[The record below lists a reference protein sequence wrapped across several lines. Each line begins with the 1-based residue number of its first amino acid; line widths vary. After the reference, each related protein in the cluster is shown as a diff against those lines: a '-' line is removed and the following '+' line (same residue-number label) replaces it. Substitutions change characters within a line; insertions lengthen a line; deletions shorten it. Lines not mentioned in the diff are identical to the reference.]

1 MKQIFQYSNKQNS
14 SKQNS
19 GKQSSGEFVI
29 KSNRAEM
36 IFDSQDY
43 NSNFPQPDEVAL
55 KLSESLQEKIGL
67 AIMENGGSISFEQ
80 YMQMALYEPGLG
92 YYSAGSSKFGEQGDF
107 VTAPEISPL
116 FSRCIARQC
125 QQVLSEISSSK
136 SSCSILEFGPG
147 TGTMAIDIMLELARN
162 NTLPETYYLLEPSAD
177 LRQRQQSNIKNTIP
191 QLEDRF
197 VWLDRLPEERI
208 RGVIL
213 ANEVIDAM
221 PVKRIVI
228 DSDIQEY
235 AVSCDSGANDET
247 RFQWL
252 KTDID
257 QDLKSDMQEMFDTL
271 GESLATPYITEINCN
286 IKPWINSLN
295 DVLDQGLILISD
307 YGYPRKEYF
316 HPQRHTGTLICHYRH
331 QVHDDPFLY
340 PGLQDITASV
350 EFTTVAEAAVDAGL
364 HVSGFTTQAHFLI
377 GCGLDQFVS
386 EFESDDVA
394 ERSKMTQQVSKL
406 TMPGEMGEKFK
417 FIGLSKN
424 LDTSALDI
432 RLCGFSFIDQRSRL

>member
-1 MKQIFQYSNKQNS
+1 
-14 SKQNS
+14 
-19 GKQSSGEFVI
+19 
-29 KSNRAEM
+29 M
-36 IFDSQDY
+36 ILDSQAY
-43 NSNFPQPDEVAL
+43 NPNLPKPDEISL
-55 KLSESLQEKIGL
+55 KLSETLQEKISI
-67 AIMENGGSISFEQ
+67 AIAENGGSISFEQ

-92 YYSAGSSKFGEQGDF
+92 YYSAGSCKFGEQGDF

-125 QQVLSEISSSK
+125 QQVLSEISSTEVW
-136 SSCSILEFGPG
+136 SSSILELGPG
-147 TGTMAIDIMLELARN
+147 TGAMAIDIMLELARN
-162 NTLPETYYLLEPSAD
+162 DALPEKYYLLEPSAD
-177 LRQRQQSNIKNTIP
+177 LRQRQQLNIRNAIP
-191 QLEDRF
+191 QLEERF

-208 RGVIL
+208 KGVIL

-228 DSDIQEY
+228 DTDIQEY
-235 AVSCDSGANDET
+235 AVSCNSGADDQT
-247 RFQWL
+247 QFQWL

-257 QDLKSDMQEMFDTL
+257 HNLKSEMQAMFDML
-271 GESLATPYITEINCN
+271 MDPLETPYITEINYN

-307 YGYPRKEYF
+307 YGYPRQEYF

-417 FIGLSKN
+417 FIGLSKK
-424 LDTSALDI
+424 LDI
-432 RLCGFSFIDQRSRL
+432 ELCGFGFLDQRSRL

>member
-1 MKQIFQYSNKQNS
+1 
-14 SKQNS
+14 
-19 GKQSSGEFVI
+19 
-29 KSNRAEM
+29 M
-36 IFDSQDY
+36 ILDSQAY
-43 NSNFPQPDEVAL
+43 NPNLPKPDEISL
-55 KLSESLQEKIGL
+55 KLSETLQEKISISI
-67 AIMENGGSISFEQ
+67 AENGGSISFEQ

-92 YYSAGSSKFGEQGDF
+92 YYSAGSCKFGEQGDF

-116 FSRCIARQC
+116 FSHCIARQC
-125 QQVLSEISSSK
+125 QQVLSEISSTK
-136 SSCSILEFGPG
+136 VWSSSILELGPG
-147 TGTMAIDIMLELARN
+147 TGAMAIDIMLELARN
-162 NTLPETYYLLEPSAD
+162 DALPEKYYLLEPSAD
-177 LRQRQQSNIKNTIP
+177 LRQRQQLNIRNAIP
-191 QLEDRF
+191 QLEERF

-208 RGVIL
+208 KGVIL

-228 DSDIQEY
+228 DTDIQEY
-235 AVSCDSGANDET
+235 AVSCNSGADDQT
-247 RFQWL
+247 QFQWL

-257 QDLKSDMQEMFDTL
+257 HNLKSEMQAMFDML
-271 GESLATPYITEINCN
+271 MDPLETPYITEINYN

-307 YGYPRKEYF
+307 YGYPRQEYF
-316 HPQRHTGTLICHYRH
+316 HAQRHTGTLICHYRH

-377 GCGLDQFVS
+377 GCGLDQIVS
-386 EFESDDVA
+386 EMETDDVA

-417 FIGLSKN
+417 FIGLSKK
-424 LDTSALDI
+424 LDVE
-432 RLCGFSFIDQRSRL
+432 LCGFGFIDQRSRL